1 MDSLLPGAGKKEQEG
16 GGQLGDRASGQVT
29 GVGSLDL
36 PGSRR
41 GGEDRQLDE
50 LLEGRARLPGGL
62 AARVEGRTVRAWKN
76 S

>member
-1 MDSLLPGAGKKEQEG
+1 M
-16 GGQLGDRASGQVT
+16 